1 MNLMRSA
8 GSFVNRRGSRMAG
21 FTLVELLIAM
31 AIFGVISAAAFGL
44 MAQHQPLFNQQQT
57 QAALNISMRNA
68 VAQMQTDI
76 VNGGAGYISA
86 VNTPNWPVG
95 VVITNPI
102 PVVSSTQ
109 DCHSGTTYGARC
121 FDQFTVIAADLA
133 TPPVN
138 PLASGSTTGSLPVV
152 AGTCATTTVD
162 TSSST
167 TIYVLPPPPFTA
179 TTFAAQFL
187 SGDQILL
194 VKASGS
200 NYTTVRLTSAPTST
214 VVNGQ
219 TYVLLTHATKTN
231 ADGTNAAAD
240 DETNMSVHSSAQTTA
255 QFCAADYVIRLVP
268 VLYYVDITTDSTNP
282 TLRRL
287 ELKGT
292 ASAITSPSSGVAL
305 ANQII
310 GFKVG
315 AALVSSNTDTYNF
328 DASTFGG
335 GVGYDYTQVRSVMI
349 SLVGRTPPLTDPTYT
364 FRNTFDG
371 GPYQIQGVSVV
382 VNPRNMSSIP

>member
-1 MNLMRSA
+1 
-8 GSFVNRRGSRMAG
+8 MAG
-21 FTLVELLIAM
+21 FTLIELLLAM

-44 MAQHQPLFNQQQT
+44 MAQHQPLFNQQQGL
-57 QAALNISMRNA
+57 AALNISMRNA

-95 VVITNPI
+95 VVITNSI

-109 DCHSGTTYGARC
+109 DCHSGTTYGAKC
-121 FDQFTVIAADLA
+121 FDQFTVIAADLN

-138 PLASGSTTGSLPVV
+138 PLASGSTSGSLPVV

-167 TIYVLPPPPFTA
+167 TIYVLPPALFTA
-179 TTFAAQFL
+179 ATFAAQFQN
-187 SGDQILL
+187 GDQILL

-200 NYTTVRLTSAPTST
+200 NYTTVRLTSAPTTGIVSGT
-214 VVNGQ
+214 
-219 TYVLLTHATKTN
+219 TYVLLTHSVTTAAN
-231 ADGTNAAAD
+231 GTNAASD
-240 DETNMSVHSSAQTTA
+240 DETNMSVHSSDQTTA
-255 QFCAADYVIRLVP
+255 QFCAADYVIRLAP
-268 VLYYVDITTDSTNP
+268 VIYYVDITSDSTNP

-287 ELKGT
+287 VLAGT
-292 ASAITSPSSGVAL
+292 ASAITAPGSGVAL

-315 AALVSSNTDTYNF
+315 AALVSNNTATYNF

-335 GVGYDYTQVRSVMI
+335 GAGYDYTQVRSVMI
-349 SLVGRTPPLTDPTYT
+349 SLVGRTPPVQDPTFV

-371 GPYQIQGVSVV
+371 GPYQIQGVSIV
-382 VNPRNMSSIP
+382 VNPRNMSSLP

>member
-1 MNLMRSA
+1 
-8 GSFVNRRGSRMAG
+8 
-21 FTLVELLIAM
+21 
-31 AIFGVISAAAFGL
+31 
-44 MAQHQPLFNQQQT
+44 
-57 QAALNISMRNA
+57 
-68 VAQMQTDI
+68 MQTDI

-109 DCHSGTTYGARC
+109 DCHSGATYGAKC
-121 FDQFTVIAADLA
+121 FDQFTVIAADLN

-138 PLASGSTTGSLPVV
+138 PLASGSTSGSLPVV

-167 TIYVLPPPPFTA
+167 TIYVLPPALFTA
-179 TTFAAQFL
+179 ATFAAQFL

-200 NYTTVRLTSAPTST
+200 NYTTVRLTSAPTT
-214 VVNGQ
+214 VVVSGT
-219 TYVLLTHATKTN
+219 TYVLLTHSVTTAAN
-231 ADGTNAAAD
+231 GTNAASD
-240 DETNMSVHSSAQTTA
+240 DETNMSVHSSDQTTA
-255 QFCAADYVIRLVP
+255 QFCAADYVIRLAP
-268 VLYYVDITTDSTNP
+268 VIYYVDITSDSTNP

-287 ELKGT
+287 VLAGT
-292 ASAITSPSSGVAL
+292 ASAITAPGSGVAL

-315 AALVSSNTDTYNF
+315 AALVSNNTDTYNF

-335 GVGYDYTQVRSVMI
+335 GAGYDYTQVRSVMI
-349 SLVGRTPPLTDPTYT
+349 SLVGRTPPVQDPTFV

-371 GPYQIQGVSVV
+371 GPYQIQGVSIV
-382 VNPRNMSSIP
+382 VNPRNMSSLP

>member
-1 MNLMRSA
+1 MRNPMPRTESYLT
-8 GSFVNRRGSRMAG
+8 RRSIKSAG
-21 FTLVELLIAM
+21 FTLIELLIAM
-31 AIFGVISAAAFGL
+31 AVFGVIAAAAFGL
-44 MAQHQPLFNQQQT
+44 IAQHQPLFNQQQI
-57 QAALNISMRNA
+57 QAALNISMRNS

-95 VVITNPI
+95 VVITNT
-102 PVVSSTQ
+102 VVSSTQ
-109 DCHSGTTYGARC
+109 DCHTGTTYAASC

-138 PLASGSTTGSLPVV
+138 PLASGSTTGALPVV
-152 AGTCATTTVD
+152 AGSCNSTTLN

-167 TIYVLPPPPFTA
+167 TIYVLPPATFTA

-187 SGDQILL
+187 NGDQILL
-194 VKASGS
+194 VKSSGLS
-200 NYTTVRLTSAPTST
+200 YTTVRLTSAPTTT

-219 TYVLLTHATKTN
+219 TYVVLTHSVMTAAN
-231 ADGTNAAAD
+231 GTNTLAD
-240 DETNMSVHSSAQTTA
+240 DETNMSVNSTAQTTA
-255 QFCAADYVIRLVP
+255 QFCAADYVIRLLP
-268 VLYYVDITTDSTNP
+268 VIYYVDITTDSSNP

-287 ELKGT
+287 VLKGT
-292 ASAITSPSSGVAL
+292 ASAITSPGSGVAL

-315 AALVSSNTDTYNF
+315 ASLVSSNTNTYNF
-328 DASTFGG
+328 DASTFGA
-335 GVGYDYTQVRSVMI
+335 GYDYTQVRSVMI
-349 SLVGRTPPLTDPTYT
+349 SLVGRTPPIQDPTYK

-382 VNPRNMSSIP
+382 INPRNMSSLP